1 MDGENRVTLH
11 EFQMPNK
18 GEAMVVKT
26 TELDELLSC
35 PEIIKAN

>member
-18 GEAMVVKT
+18 GEALVVKT

-35 PEIIKAN
+35 PETIKAN

>member
-18 GEAMVVKT
+18 VDPLVVKP
-26 TELDELLSC
+26 TEVDELLSC
-35 PEIIKAN
+35 PEAIKAN